1 MDEVTVMKNQAKK
14 YLDNA
19 DEKTI
24 KMVFAMLEVDAQKDW
39 WDEISDSAKNSIERG
54 LKDIEMGKVTPHKE
68 VMKKYKK
75 WLS

>member
-1 MDEVTVMKNQAKK
+1 MDEVTEMKNLAKK

-24 KMVFAMLEVDAQKDW
+24 KMVFAILEVDAEKDW
-39 WDEISDSAKNSIERG
+39 WDDLSDDAKQSIERG
-54 LKDIEMGKVTPHKE
+54 LQDIENGKITPHEE

-75 WLS
+75 WL

>member
-1 MDEVTVMKNQAKK
+1 MDEVTLMKNQAKK

-19 DEKTI
+19 DERTI

-39 WDEISDSAKNSIERG
+39 WDDVSDSAKNSIDRG
-54 LKDIEMGKVTPHKE
+54 LKDIASGNVTPHEE

-75 WLS
+75 WLL

>member
-1 MDEVTVMKNQAKK
+1 MDEVSQMKKLAKK

-24 KMVFAMLEVDAQKDW
+24 KMVFAMLEVDAEKDW
-39 WDEISDSAKNSIERG
+39 WEDLPDAAKKSIEQG
-54 LKDIEMGKVTPHKE
+54 LKDIEDGNVTLHKE